1 MEKTT
6 PLSVSPIVVFSKT
19 INQTQLGEMLKLP
32 PNVVKYLK
40 DENIISWKKDG
51 KQTLFDETSIKEFQK
66 TFNRDDYLTKRECS
80 KKLNRWEFTSFRDSR
95 RNIYFHPL
103 RIYINTKTLI
113 NGSFDIPKEYQLKIK
128 KFGDTKYVL
137 RTSFAK
143 TLNWLRKINNDLH
156 PKLSKERKE
165 ELYKLY
171 EAKLEEKKERIK
183 NINKNSGIK
192 LTKIQIANR
201 FGPHNFKIGKR

>member
-6 PLSVSPIVVFSKT
+6 PLSVSPIVIFSKT

-95 RNIYFHPL
+95 KNIYFHPL

-143 TLNWLRKINNDLH
+143 TLNWLRKIKNNLH
-156 PKLSKERKE
+156 PKLTQEQSERIYQLCLDRKE
-165 ELYKLY
+165 K
-171 EAKLEEKKERIK
+171 IK
-183 NINKNSGIK
+183 NHNNGKKIK
-192 LTKIQIANR
+192 LNFIQMAQR
-201 FGPHNFKIGKR
+201 FGSHNFKIGKKI

>member
-6 PLSVSPIVVFSKT
+6 PLSVSPIVIFSKT
-19 INQTQLGEMLKLP
+19 INQTQLGKMLKLP

-143 TLNWLRKINNDLH
+143 TLNWLRKIKNNLH
-156 PKLSKERKE
+156 PKLTQEQSERIYQLCLDRKE
-165 ELYKLY
+165 K
-171 EAKLEEKKERIK
+171 IK
-183 NINKNSGIK
+183 NHNNGKKIK
-192 LTKIQIANR
+192 LNFIQMAQR
-201 FGPHNFKIGKR
+201 FGSHNFKIGKKI